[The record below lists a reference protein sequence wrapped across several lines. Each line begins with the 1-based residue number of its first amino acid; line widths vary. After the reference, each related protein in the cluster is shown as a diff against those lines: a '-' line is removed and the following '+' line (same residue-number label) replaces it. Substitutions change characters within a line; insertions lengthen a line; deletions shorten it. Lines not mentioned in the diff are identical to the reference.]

1 MVCFTAVELI
11 QIYFYLKYRKE
22 HNMENQRWTM
32 GHAVK
37 HGEISCS
44 VAARSIPPLPVTC
57 PAHTGCP
64 AGLSHSDL
72 RRRYLCP
79 CIPGPWNRLSR
90 RRTEVGTEER
100 SVGCS
105 PREERWIFLETNI
118 GLRFLEIWGG
128 QQTAVWVS
136 ADGHRSASQGSPG
149 HSGPERAVP
158 GELLAFRALCRL
170 EQAEA
175 SARHHGLLTRAA
187 SATVLPCPGNP
198 RTTQGRRTR
207 APLPHTHT

>member
-1 MVCFTAVELI
+1 M
-11 QIYFYLKYRKE
+11 
-22 HNMENQRWTM
+22 
-32 GHAVK
+32 
-37 HGEISCS
+37 
-44 VAARSIPPLPVTC
+44 C
-57 PAHTGCP
+57 PAHNGCP
-64 AGLSHSDL
+64 AGLSHSDR

-79 CIPGPWNRLSR
+79 CVPGPWNWLSR
-90 RRTEVGTEER
+90 RRTEVRTEER

-105 PREERWIFLETNI
+105 SWEESWIFLETNI

-136 ADGHRSASQGSPG
+136 ADGHRSTSQGSPG
-149 HSGPERAVP
+149 HSGPERVVP

-187 SATVLPCPGNP
+187 SATALPCPALVIPEPLKEEGP
-198 RTTQGRRTR
+198 EP
-207 APLPHTHT
+207 PLPHTHT